1 MDEQCASA
9 SAWPE
14 GSIFA
19 ATRAE
24 HGHYVLAMWRGAQKL
39 SQAQTATLT
48 SLDTETV
55 TKLYHTLRPAALDTT
70 INLGGAEM
78 LGGGDRVVVIDEAR
92 VARRKYRRGRA
103 IPTHQTCIIG
113 GAELEAVG
121 EPEGGGQLQYAGTGR
136 CFLAEIPGRTA
147 DTFRPQIGQRVDPG
161 STV

>member
-9 SAWPE
+9 AAWPE
-14 GSIFA
+14 DSIFA

-24 HGHYVLAMWRGAQKL
+24 HGHYVLAMWRCARKL

-103 IPTHQTCIIG
+103 IPTHHTYPWRRGVG
-113 GAELEAVG
+113 GRRRARRRGAAPVRRNREVLFGGNPRPNRRHLPA
-121 EPEGGGQLQYAGTGR
+121 PNRTEG
-136 CFLAEIPGRTA
+136 
-147 DTFRPQIGQRVDPG
+147 
-161 STV
+161 